1 MTSFFQ
7 TGRPELLSAIIEACG
22 RVDEAIRKDNES
34 VELQLEQAHKERDVQ
49 ASKVTE
55 LTVKNFRLQEQV
67 RAAKARRS
75 DQNPGNSLPSTT
87 PRPTDGNGSDSD
99 HNWKA
104 ECRRVGSKFNALSEN
119 FKKAKDALRKRKD
132 ERDQWVEYAKALE
145 RKIKAAEEEHGIR
158 IVERNTRSGRT
169 SANPG
174 VKAEANEPSP
184 TTSFTSDPGLEEAD
198 LELPPLAAA
207 SLNMGQDAATAPV
220 NVVNPQSESTQEGS
234 DPREPDDL
242 PELPTQN
249 EVDDVQIKNEPSSD
263 LPVVVSERAVRK
275 RKRDGP
281 EPTES
286 PLRKVK
292 HELSIGSSPILSM
305 REDATDLQESI
316 DLGDVAQR
324 ISTPRKRKELEDS
337 ATGDQA
343 LTNILVAVTTPA
355 PLFVRPDPNPQT
367 ARPLDF
373 ASALTPLSVNSVN
386 RRVARPEWSKAVTPF
401 KRGLSHGIS
410 TLAEDGII
418 YKRGA
423 TEGQPKSAMKP
434 VPKGRLDTLLNSPAA
449 QDDETLTRSNPR
461 SRAKVGILKDDLA
474 IPGRRELPFEQ
485 DGRPRDKTPVQQTS
499 TLSRPKF
506 TSTKLSAQDTR
517 SPLAHKGSTSLL
529 RSKPASELR
538 PDDFKVN
545 PLTNDGHDFAYTEIV
560 RDRNDRACLQGC
572 TDMHC
577 CGKEFRALAISQRPN
592 PPLTPAQRMEEQK
605 LLEDYMGESAYRL
618 GMMEKPERDELWI
631 EAKTQELANKYG
643 KHRHRFSRMRSP
655 PGFWNADF
663 PSTQELQADRAEA
676 AKRDKQTVQERYREA
691 MRPGGRWIFRDE

>member
-7 TGRPELLSAIIEACG
+7 TGRPELLSAIVEACG
-22 RVDEAIRKDNES
+22 RVDEAIRKDHEA
-34 VELQLEQAHKERDVQ
+34 VAFQLEQAHKERDAQ
-49 ASKVTE
+49 IAQVTE
-55 LTVKNFRLQEQV
+55 LTVKNSHLRGQM
-67 RAAKARRS
+67 RAAKARR
-75 DQNPGNSLPSTT
+75 DNHNPGNLSPIISS
-87 PRPTDGNGSDSD
+87 RPADSRGSDGEYD
-99 HNWKA
+99 WKT

-132 ERDQWVEYAKALE
+132 ERDQWVEYAKTLE
-145 RKIKAAEEEHGIR
+145 KKIRAAEEEHGIR
-158 IVERNTRSGRT
+158 IVERNTRSGQT
-169 SANPG
+169 PTNPD
-174 VKAEANEPSP
+174 VKAEAGEASP
-184 TTSFTSDPGLEEAD
+184 TTSFTSDPGLEQAD

-207 SLNMGQDAATAPV
+207 SLRLEQDDAAAHA
-220 NVVNPQSESTQEGS
+220 VNPQSESTQGGS
-234 DPREPDDL
+234 DPREPEEL
-242 PELPTQN
+242 PELPAQN
-249 EVDDVQIKNEPSSD
+249 EGDDVQIKNEPSSD

-292 HELSIGSSPILSM
+292 LELTVGSSPIFSM
-305 REDATDLQESI
+305 EGSAADLQESV

-324 ISTPRKRKELEDS
+324 MLTPRKRKDLEDS
-337 ATGDQA
+337 TTGGQA
-343 LTNILVAVTTPA
+343 RINTLAAATTPA
-355 PLFVRPDPNPQT
+355 PLFVRPDHNPQT

-373 ASALTPLSVNSVN
+373 SPALTPLSVNSVN
-386 RRVARPEWSKAVTPF
+386 RKVTRPGWSKPVTPF

-418 YKRGA
+418 YKRGS

-434 VPKGRLDTLLNSPAA
+434 IPKGRLDTLLNSPAA
-449 QDDETLTRSNPR
+449 QDDETITRTKPR
-461 SRAKVGILKDDLA
+461 SRIKFHVPPDLP

-485 DGRPRDKTPVQQTS
+485 EARARDTTAVQQPS
-499 TLSRPKF
+499 TLNRPKF
-506 TSTKLSAQDTR
+506 KLTNTKLSPQDAR
-517 SPLAHKGSTSLL
+517 SPLANKSSTSLL
-529 RSKPASELR
+529 RNKPPSELR

-545 PLTNDGHDFAYTEIV
+545 PLTNDGHDFAYTEVV
-560 RDRNDRACLQGC
+560 RDRNERACLQGC

-676 AKRDKQTVQERYREA
+676 TKRDKQTVQERYREA
-691 MRPGGRWIFRDE
+691 MRSGGKWIFRDE